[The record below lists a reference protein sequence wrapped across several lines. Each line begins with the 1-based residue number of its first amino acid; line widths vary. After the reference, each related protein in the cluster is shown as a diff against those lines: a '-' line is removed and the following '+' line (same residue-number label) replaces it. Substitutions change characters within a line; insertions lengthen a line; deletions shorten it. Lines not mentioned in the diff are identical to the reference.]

1 MKSVISKLYNG
12 EIFPAETVVPTDS
25 GYRSRVNKVGQ
36 EINGLQEVLT
46 REQYKKLENVMDM
59 NAEIVNMENKA
70 IYAEGIRFGIEL
82 MIEVY
87 RMDENARR

>member
-25 GYRSRVNKVGQ
+25 GYRSNVNKVGQ

-46 REQYKKLENVMDM
+46 REQYEKLENVMDM

>member
-25 GYRSRVNKVGQ
+25 GYRSSVNKVGQ

-70 IYAEGIRFGIEL
+70 IYAEGIRFGIER

>member
-1 MKSVISKLYNG
+1 M
-12 EIFPAETVVPTDS
+12 
-25 GYRSRVNKVGQ
+25 
-36 EINGLQEVLT
+36 QEVLT